1 MVTVRN
7 VRLLSFEAVKMSTF
21 DIDDIDGRRAYLS
34 NGGQHVHPTEF
45 DVRLKRFTARH
56 GITGSEPGDVSASDD
71 EIADGQ
77 EHYRALRISEA
88 G

>member
-7 VRLLSFEAVKMSTF
+7 VRLLSFEAVKMSTL
-21 DIDDIDGRRAYLS
+21 DIDGRRAYLS

-56 GITGSEPGDVSASDD
+56 GITGSEPSDVSTSDD